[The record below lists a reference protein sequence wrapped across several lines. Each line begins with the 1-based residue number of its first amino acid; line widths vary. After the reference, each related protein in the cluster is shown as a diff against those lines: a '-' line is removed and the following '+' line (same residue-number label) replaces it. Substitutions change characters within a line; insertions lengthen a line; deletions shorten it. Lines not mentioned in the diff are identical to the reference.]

1 MNSKP
6 KFFAILTANVRY
18 ADISDF
24 AKILYAEISAMT
36 NVSGYCFASNKYF
49 ADLFNKSEQTI
60 KVSISKLKKHNFV
73 RCEYVPHPNGTRRK
87 IYLLEINPQY
97 KNVPTVQK
105 CTEGGYKNVHHNNTS
120 INKEKKESTTD
131 VVEEHKAL
139 IKKIAAYLDSKEG
152 KVQIKYWMQT
162 AMFKGDI
169 QEAIEDFTNYWWG
182 EGHQMFKNNPK
193 DFLNKKLIGYLKR
206 RKKSPQRQSKTA
218 NKAIEKESIESYVDN
233 THGKKQRNLK
243 KYYKQKYFNIE
254 AFKEFKPTIKQTA
267 FEFDMLHGK
276 LQDSKPTKM
285 RKANF
290 KKFYQSLTDNQRK
303 FADSVELYNKYLMAI

>member
-120 INKEKKESTTD
+120 INKEEKEAAN
-131 VVEEHKAL
+131 VVEEHKEL
-139 IKKIAAYLDSKEG
+139 VKKIAVYLDSEQG
-152 KVQIKYWMQT
+152 KMQINYWMQT

-169 QEAIEDFTNYWWG
+169 KEAIEDFTNYWWG
-182 EGHQMFKNNPK
+182 EGHQMFKNNPVS
-193 DFLNKKLIGYLKR
+193 FLNKKLVSWLKR
-206 RKKSPQRQSKTA
+206 RKKTPQKRNEMA
-218 NKAIEKESIESYVDN
+218 NKTINKECIEAYVDN
-233 THGKKQRNLK
+233 THGKKQRSLK
-243 KYYKQKYFNIE
+243 KYYKEKYFNIE
-254 AFKEFKPTIKQTA
+254 AFKEFKPTIKQSA

-276 LQDSKPTKM
+276 LQDTRPPRM
-285 RKANF
+285 RKAYF
-290 KKFYQSLTDNQRK
+290 KKFYDSLTDNQRK
-303 FADSVELYNKYLMAI
+303 FANSVELYHRYLTAI